1 MRVLFFFSLLIS
13 LGISCHDEDCL
24 PDNCQNFLIENNI
37 TDKITNAHASIV
49 DHEIV
54 DDCLKVTLTVGGCDD
69 DHIHDIDLITT
80 GEINESLPVQ
90 IPFYFRD
97 NNPQSCQAIV
107 TLKREFDL
115 SRIRSELG
123 VEGDARLI
131 FQLSQQEIL
140 YEQ

>member
-54 DDCLKVTLTVGGCDD
+54 DDCLKVTLTVG
-69 DHIHDIDLITT
+69 
-80 GEINESLPVQ
+80 
-90 IPFYFRD
+90 FRD

>member
-54 DDCLKVTLTVGGCDD
+54 DDCLKVTLTVGV
-69 DHIHDIDLITT
+69 
-80 GEINESLPVQ
+80 LPSHR
-90 IPFYFRD
+90 Y
-97 NNPQSCQAIV
+97 A
-107 TLKREFDL
+107 KA
-115 SRIRSELG
+115 RIRS
-123 VEGDARLI
+123 I
-131 FQLSQQEIL
+131 KNKK
-140 YEQ
+140 